1 MDQGDPQQL
10 HIALSKLAISEGALA
25 SSLDAVRIFGGR
37 GCLEGFGIEEMFR
50 DSVGTVIF
58 PEPRTCSARS
68 LPGSSA
74 YEAPA

>member
-1 MDQGDPQQL
+1 M
-10 HIALSKLAISEGALA
+10 SKLAISEGALA

-58 PEPRTCSARS
+58 SGTSDMQREIVARE
-68 LPGSSA
+68 LGL
-74 YEAPA
+74 